1 MEEKTFTDSV
11 LALIERGREELNDV
25 IEELDSY
32 INKICFEI
40 NMANLVKGKIRD
52 YTIGSYKGWA
62 DSLINYDIARV
73 LNNKDTEEHIL
84 REIRLEAFIE
94 FEGFQN
100 EFFSQIKNEEKDYI
114 NGVINLYCIRN
125 KNLSATANGSIELFG
140 EFFGMENDLIFSLSL
155 DGIDRCG

>member
-25 IEELDSY
+25 IKELESH

-52 YTIGSYKGWA
+52 YTIDRYKGWTN
-62 DSLINYDIARV
+62 SLIDKDIARV
-73 LNNKDTEEHIL
+73 LNNKDAEEHTL

-114 NGVINLYCIRN
+114 NGVINLHCIRN
-125 KNLSATANGSIELFG
+125 KNSPAPANDSIELFG
-140 EFFGMENDLIFSLSL
+140 EFFGMESDLIFALSL
-155 DGIDRCG
+155 DGVDRCG